1 MNDNYNDILKSLS
14 IENVQIDKFD
24 HEPKDLIK
32 PAIKDERVVVLSDE
46 TTPKKKRGRK
56 SQKIIA
62 VQSSGRRFRGK
73 DYTSTRVRKDLMG
86 LLRLLY
92 DNMTSVEMLECLIIQ
107 HLEQN
112 KRLLAKKVANIK
124 LDI

>member
-1 MNDNYNDILKSLS
+1 MTYADSYKKEADAAKKLKQIL
-14 IENVQIDKFD
+14 
-24 HEPKDLIK
+24 H
-32 PAIKDERVVVLSDE
+32 
-46 TTPKKKRGRK
+46 KKKRGRK
-56 SQKIIA
+56 SQKA
-62 VQSSGRRFRGK
+62 VAIQTSGRRFRGK